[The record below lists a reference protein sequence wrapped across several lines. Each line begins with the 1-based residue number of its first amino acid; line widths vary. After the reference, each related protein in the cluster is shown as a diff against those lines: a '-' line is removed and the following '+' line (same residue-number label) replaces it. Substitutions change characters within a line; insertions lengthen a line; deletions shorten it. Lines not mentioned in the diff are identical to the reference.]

1 MRVLTKSLISVTV
14 LMMVGCAPLAPR
26 IFPLCNMRCL
36 PDGTCGEDQAVT
48 VSEVDSINKKILEKH
63 PFARIDI
70 VSITSAYSL
79 QMISKANDAELRR
92 SWIAS
97 ACFTSIA
104 PSDNGKYSRLL
115 QCLENM
121 PRWIQ
126 YSTPDKAKDLV
137 LDPTFR
143 QTCLG
148 AKQ

>member
-1 MRVLTKSLISVTV
+1 MSRLTESIIAVAVLT
-14 LMMVGCAPLAPR
+14 MVGCAPLAPR

-36 PDGTCGEDQAVT
+36 PDGTCGADQAVT
-48 VSEVDSINKKILEKH
+48 ASEVDAMNKKILEQH
-63 PFARIDI
+63 PFARVDI

-79 QMISKANDAELRR
+79 QMISNANDAELRK

-97 ACFTSIA
+97 ACFTPIA
-104 PSDNGKYSRLL
+104 PSDNGKYARLQ
-115 QCLENM
+115 QCLDNM

-137 LDPTFR
+137 IDPAFR